1 MRNPYRPPESRVDQ
15 ALPEDPRGKRCAW
28 GFVSGVVW
36 SILIIAIF
44 FVLTTTDSL
53 HEALFRVRFDRIAV
67 IASGCGVACAILALV
82 FRRFPLWLYWVI
94 GLVPMMLLAVVSMF
108 V

>member
-1 MRNPYRPPESRVDQ
+1 M
-15 ALPEDPRGKRCAW
+15 
-28 GFVSGVVW
+28 
-36 SILIIAIF
+36 
-44 FVLTTTDSL
+44 LTTTDSL